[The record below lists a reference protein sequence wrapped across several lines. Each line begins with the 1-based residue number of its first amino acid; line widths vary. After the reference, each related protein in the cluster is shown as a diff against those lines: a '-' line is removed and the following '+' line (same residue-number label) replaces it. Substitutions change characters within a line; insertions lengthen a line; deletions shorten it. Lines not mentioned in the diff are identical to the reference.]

1 MKINGIRAN
10 YVNKYYNKNINKNT
24 NTQMRREKDKVQISD
39 IGRKL
44 SKIDSLNR
52 EDREKLVNEIKEKV
66 DNGTY
71 KIDSNKIAKKII
83 GHIKGEE
90 I

>member
-10 YVNKYYNKNINKNT
+10 YVNQYYSKNVNKST
-24 NTQMRREKDKVQISD
+24 NTQIRNEKDKIQISE

-44 SKIDSLNR
+44 SKIDSLNK
-52 EDREKLVNEIKEKV
+52 EDREKLVSEIKEKV
-66 DNGTY
+66 QNGTY
-71 KIDSNKIAKKII
+71 KVDSKLLAKKIM

-90 I
+90 V